1 VKLRDVVVRVCCEE
15 EDPLHTIEHSEYR
28 MHEADGTQTLA
39 GGLDGFGYAAT
50 HRDQRRHAVGRRR
63 ESAGRL
69 TESGWRRNSVEH
81 LLDDLRVTKT
91 CHVDHRQGLVDVL
104 EAAKGGAIR
113 QDDVF
118 HGLGRRAFLPR
129 RTHEPAVGAKS
140 IEEGEECL
148 GGLKEPS
155 DRLLR
160 GNHKVMYSHAGG
172 TTTCLTSAIWRPA
185 IAEAS
190 SGVFP
195 R

>member
-118 HGLGRRAFLPR
+118 HGLGRRPFLPAGRMSQRSAPSPSR
-129 RTHEPAVGAKS
+129 RVRNVSVDYRPTA
-140 IEEGEECL
+140 C
-148 GGLKEPS
+148 
-155 DRLLR
+155 
-160 GNHKVMYSHAGG
+160 
-172 TTTCLTSAIWRPA
+172 SAEITR
-185 IAEAS
+185 
-190 SGVFP
+190 
-195 R
+195 